1 MSIDIKAKI
10 EELAAKLQKDPALLQ
25 RFQSDPVKTLEQLTG
40 VDLPDE
46 QLQPLVTG
54 LKAKLAASDL
64 GEALGGQVYAGELL
78 QGFHRVVLKALQEG
92 GVLPELG
99 GQLLDL
105 RLDIHAHKYA
115 PFSVRYAG
123 RARRQS

>member
-1 MSIDIKAKI
+1 MRPSG
-10 EELAAKLQKDPALLQ
+10 EEARKSALGVFPRALFWGSEQLLQ
-25 RFQSDPVKTLEQLTG
+25 PAQGLPQVGGGQLGLEPRYQGLE
-40 VDLPDE
+40 L
-46 QLQPLVTG
+46 LV
-54 LKAKLAASDL
+54 
-64 GEALGGQVYAGELL
+64 GQVYAGELL